1 MTSPSIADVPAS
13 VTIGVDTHKHTH
25 LAAAKDQLGRDL
37 GNIEIDTNPRGYAAL
52 LRWSQDFSAQVV
64 FGVEGTSSYGAGLA
78 RFLRANGQT
87 VIEVLRPTRQDR
99 RLHGK
104 SDRIDANA
112 AASAVQAGRA
122 RAVPKTGDDGVEMIR
137 ALKVAKSTAIKARTQ
152 CMNALKALIMTA
164 PDEIREQLR
173 GLTLKALIN
182 TTATF
187 QVPDIVDPGSATK
200 WSIRSMAR
208 RYAMLDNE
216 VIELEGR
223 LDELTRK
230 LVPELRQCVG
240 VGQDVAAALVLT
252 AGLNGDRIRS
262 EASFSMLCGSSPIPA
277 SSGLTNR
284 HRLNR
289 GGDRQAN
296 AALHRIVLVRM
307 RYHKPTREY
316 VVKRTAEGK
325 TKTEIFRCL
334 KRYVAREV
342 FKLLVAPARQLEGA
356 AAA

>member
-1 MTSPSIADVPAS
+1 
-13 VTIGVDTHKHTH
+13 
-25 LAAAKDQLGRDL
+25 
-37 GNIEIDTNPRGYAAL
+37 
-52 LRWSQDFSAQVV
+52 
-64 FGVEGTSSYGAGLA
+64 
-78 RFLRANGQT
+78 
-87 VIEVLRPTRQDR
+87 
-99 RLHGK
+99 
-104 SDRIDANA
+104 
-112 AASAVQAGRA
+112 
-122 RAVPKTGDDGVEMIR
+122 DDGVEMIR

-182 TTATF
+182 TTAAF

-252 AGLNGDRIRS
+252 AGLNADGIRS
-262 EASFSMLCGSSPIPA
+262 EGSFSMLCGASTLAA
-277 SSGLTNR
+277 SSELTNAL
-284 HRLNR
+284 RLTS
-289 GGDRQAN
+289 G
-296 AALHRIVLVRM
+296 
-307 RYHKPTREY
+307 
-316 VVKRTAEGK
+316 
-325 TKTEIFRCL
+325 RCH
-334 KRYVAREV
+334 
-342 FKLLVAPARQLEGA
+342 
-356 AAA
+356 